1 MAKLIWTEEA
11 LAWLR
16 DIGEYVA
23 EHNPQAALKVVEG
36 VYQKTQLLIEH
47 PQIGAIYSDVS
58 DREVRSLLY
67 GHYRIMYELREPDVA
82 YVLAVIH
89 GAMDID
95 RLKF

>member
-1 MAKLIWTEEA
+1 MAKLIWTEES

-23 EHNPQAALKVVEG
+23 EQNPQAALKVVEG
-36 VYQKTQLLIEH
+36 IYQKTQLLIEH
-47 PQIGAIYSDVS
+47 PRIGALYSDIS

-67 GHYRIMYELREPDVA
+67 GHYRIMYELQETSIV
-82 YVLAVIH
+82 YVLAGFH